1 MDARLADDSDI
12 PQITNIANHYIQ
24 SSVTTFRTE
33 VLPESDILENYM
45 FLRGQGL
52 PYLVA
57 VRQNSPV
64 VLGYAYAS
72 GYRMPSH
79 QAYCHTVEIT
89 VYVHPER
96 QTIGVGT
103 MLMRKLLY
111 MLKNLGSLQDWAMS
125 SAPVVSEVLC
135 IMALDPDGREAG
147 YGLRDWYIGLGFEE
161 VGRLKRV
168 GFKFGKWIDTLI
180 LQMSLK
186 NIEGDERVS

>member
-1 MDARLADDSDI
+1 MDTRLAKESDI
-12 PQITNIANHYIQ
+12 LQITDIMNHYIQ
-24 SSVTTFRTE
+24 SSVATFRTE
-33 VLPESDILENYM
+33 VLPASAIVENYLA
-45 FLRGQGL
+45 LRDQGF

-57 VRQNSPV
+57 VRENSSF

-79 QAYCHTVEIT
+79 KAYCHTVEIT
-89 VYVHPER
+89 VFVHPEH

-103 MLMRKLLY
+103 MLLRKLLY
-111 MLKNLGSLQDWAMS
+111 MLKNPDSLQDWALS

-147 YGLRDWYIGLGFEE
+147 YGLRDWYINFGFEE

-186 NIEGDERVS
+186 DSEGIEGMS